1 MAIIQA
7 ILAFVTRSA
16 GRLLNTAFGWATVM
30 LFGQVPQDRQVY
42 LSIIAFGSVAWIVAL
57 VGILFPSLATFLFA
71 FVTVPTWIDKRWI
84 RLGMLVGAVLIPA
97 VVGWLSTRLVDPE
110 ERPRRSGP
118 LARAILKGYPFTL
131 GLALTLVVMTVF
143 APLLKLRT
151 LARRWTMQH
160 VAVIIKPEDY
170 PDVVSDVQR
179 ALRAGGLEME
189 PRPANWML
197 RVPTKLLALSARN
210 SAAPFVAD
218 YLTNLV
224 SPRVEVLVHPS
235 DIVIVGAEFDVAR
248 ARAILAE
255 HLTYTK
261 AYLTW
266 TKEANQIEER
276 LGALWR
282 SETSAAT
289 ARRELAE
296 VDRLLRSQKLAYEE
310 WEVLFRQRLLIDRQL
325 SGAAPLMSPQASPP
339 AESTPRA
346 NARPFA
352 RARRVLRAGLRAW
365 ASALSIRE
373 PHDSNERRA
382 A

>member
-57 VGILFPSLATFLFA
+57 LGILFPSVATFLFI

-97 VVGWLSTRLVDPE
+97 VVGWLSTRLVDPG
-110 ERPRRSGP
+110 ERPRRAGP

-131 GLALTLVVMTVF
+131 GLALTLLVMTVF
-143 APLLKLRT
+143 APFLKLRT

-189 PRPANWML
+189 PQPANWML
-197 RVPTKLLALSARN
+197 RVPTKLLALFARN
-210 SAAPFVAD
+210 SVAPFVAD

-224 SPRVEVLVHPS
+224 SPSVEVLVHPS

-248 ARAILAE
+248 TRAILAE

-266 TKEANQIEER
+266 SKEANQIEER

-346 NARPFA
+346 NARPLT
-352 RARRVLRAGLRAW
+352 RAGRVLRAGLRAW
-365 ASALSIRE
+365 ASALSTRE
-373 PHDSNERRA
+373 PRESNERRA